1 MRIEIKDKKNFISM
15 FNKIYK
21 NNNVSNINGI
31 SIDSRKIMENDI
43 YIPIK
48 GKKYDG
54 HDYITESFKK
64 GAIISFSE
72 QQSND
77 KNIISTKSIPNEI
90 KKLAKSWSE
99 LSKSKIIGITGSNGK
114 TTTKNLIFHILEKKF
129 NCNKTI
135 GNYNSS
141 IGFPISFLSSKI
153 NDQYCILEYGAS
165 KPNEIQ
171 LLCDIVSPDYSF
183 ITNISKAHIKNYKS
197 LNDLIN
203 TKYAIYNST
212 KEDGIIFINT
222 DELKV
227 RRTIENK
234 NIISFGFADKSKIKI
249 KLDNNSLLIN
259 NKKILIPENLI
270 YIKDI
275 IIAVYMICYYL
286 GVTNNNFQN
295 SLKSFQIPSGRGN
308 SIEYNNHQIIDDS
321 YNANPNSVNFA
332 INRISK
338 IGNNG
343 KKIFV
348 LGDMLELGDIEIEEH
363 NKLADSFNK
372 SNIDIILTY
381 GELSKD
387 IHRYISKNKYS
398 KHYSSKNKL
407 RTELNNLVCK
417 DDIVYLKGSRSMK
430 LENLYINN

>member
-1 MRIEIKDKKNFISM
+1 MRIKIKDKKKFINM

-21 NNNVSNINGI
+21 DNNVSNINGI

-77 KNIISTKSIPNEI
+77 KNIINTKSISNEI
-90 KKLAKSWSE
+90 KKLAKNWAK

-114 TTTKNLIFHILEKKF
+114 TTTKNLLFHILEKEF

-171 LLCDIVSPDYSF
+171 ILCDIVSPDYSF

-197 LNDLIN
+197 FNDLIN

-212 KEDGIIFINT
+212 KDDGIIFINT

-227 RRTIENK
+227 RETIENK

-249 KLDNNSLLIN
+249 KLDNNDLVIN

-275 IIAVYMICYYL
+275 IIAVYMICNYL
-286 GVTNNNFQN
+286 GVTDDNFQN

-308 SIEYNNHQIIDDS
+308 FIQYNNHKIIDD
-321 YNANPNSVNFA
+321 F
-332 INRISK
+332 
-338 IGNNG
+338 GT
-343 KKIFV
+343 
-348 LGDMLELGDIEIEEH
+348 
-363 NKLADSFNK
+363 SFLLTNK
-372 SNIDIILTY
+372 S
-381 GELSKD
+381 
-387 IHRYISKNKYS
+387 
-398 KHYSSKNKL
+398 
-407 RTELNNLVCK
+407 
-417 DDIVYLKGSRSMK
+417 
-430 LENLYINN
+430 

>member
-1 MRIEIKDKKNFISM
+1 MRIEIKDKQNFISM
-15 FNKIYK
+15 FNKIYR
-21 NNNVSNINGI
+21 NNNISNINGI

-114 TTTKNLIFHILEKKF
+114 TTTKNLLFHILEKEF

-153 NDQYCILEYGAS
+153 NDQYSILEYGAS

-222 DELKV
+222 DELEV
-227 RRTIENK
+227 RGTIENK
-234 NIISFGFADKSKIKI
+234 NIISFGFDNKSKIKI

-275 IIAVYMICYYL
+275 IIAVYMICNYL
-286 GVTNNNFQN
+286 GVANNNFQN

-387 IHRYISKNKYS
+387 MHRYISKNKYS